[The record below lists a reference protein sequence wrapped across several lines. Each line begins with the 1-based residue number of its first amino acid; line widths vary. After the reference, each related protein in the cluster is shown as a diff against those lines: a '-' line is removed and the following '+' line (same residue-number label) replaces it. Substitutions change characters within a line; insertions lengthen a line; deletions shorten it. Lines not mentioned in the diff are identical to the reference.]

1 MSTCIW
7 QPKFW
12 ATPARRCDNMFA
24 PKKGASFPTRFG
36 VKLYIYCHWKPYN
49 RRYGWCQ
56 KGPITSPGIIT
67 NWKIFGNEIGISLNM
82 FSQTLSPTKSAQPV
96 SLRKD
101 CRLIRLTSLECPKVQ
116 DDVSFRMTPVIVS
129 PPAAPCSASSWNKNE
144 TTDSPRGR
152 WFSYAAGKLHVKA
165 LVDSAKPNFQIGIP
179 KNISLWLQRATEKS
193 VRFQT
198 NLACIRI
205 I

>member
-1 MSTCIW
+1 MSKRTNNVTRHNHKLEDLWKWNRDISEHV
-7 QPKFW
+7 
-12 ATPARRCDNMFA
+12 FA
-24 PKKGASFPTRFG
+24 NA
-36 VKLYIYCHWKPYN
+36 N
-49 RRYGWCQ
+49 
-56 KGPITSPGIIT
+56 
-67 NWKIFGNEIGISLNM
+67 
-82 FSQTLSPTKSAQPV
+82 KSAQPV